1 MGNRLMT
8 PEAARRIAKSHPG
21 SGFARRSAR
30 AGHSNSQRDAQSQAA
45 RDRELQD
52 QDQERGASTDHENT
66 QTDKTSPRNGQ
77 EQGAEGVQCLH
88 CTSETLC
95 ARHANKWGW

>member
-8 PEAARRIAKSHPG
+8 PEAARRIAKANPG

-30 AGHSNSQRDAQSQAA
+30 AGHSNSQCDAQSQAA
-45 RDRELQD
+45 RDREMQA
-52 QDQERGASTDHENT
+52 QNQERGASTGYENT
-66 QTDKTSPRNGQ
+66 QTDKTSARDGQ
-77 EQGAEGVQCLH
+77 EQGAGGEQCLY

-95 ARHANKWGW
+95 ARHANK